1 MKIITN
7 YEKFY
12 NEIYNVCHLFY
23 PDEKL
28 NDEEP
33 VITHKMTINKNLIT
47 NDYTIKNKD
56 DIFSLCEQKVL
67 KQTNDTLEDRRQ
79 LKRFAKLTLY
89 KLFSTHFNK
98 NMPWGSLTGIRPT
111 KIGYDLI
118 KQGVDPYMLTEA
130 LMENFLVSREKA
142 MLVSSVI
149 RNQKCIIRNDKL
161 IDLYINIPFCPT
173 RCNYCS
179 FISSEIDKVRDL
191 MPKYLECLI
200 KEINATKEIINDCA
214 YIVRTIY
221 IGGGTPTGLSANEL
235 DLLLGNI
242 NYPVNEFTVECGR
255 PDTITEDKL
264 KVLKEHNVTRISI
277 NPQTFCDA
285 TLKRIG
291 RKHTV
296 KDVIEAY
303 KIALKYDFNV
313 NMDLIAGLT
322 GEPFRTFKKSIQ
334 TVLELAPDNIT
345 VHTLSKK
352 NGSIVTINNEE
363 NTNDVEIEE
372 MITYSTTTLQQNG
385 YKPYYL
391 YRQKNQ
397 LAEQENVGYFR
408 EKPCIFNIDSMEET
422 TSILACGA
430 NAISKR
436 VYSIDNRIERL
447 ANVKDIREYIN
458 KIDELIAKK
467 RELFCRKN

>member
-7 YEKFY
+7 YEKFS
-12 NEIYNVCHLFY
+12 NDIYNVCHLFY

-28 NDEEP
+28 DGKLPIIEHE
-33 VITHKMTINKNLIT
+33 MTENKNLIT
-47 NDYTIKNKD
+47 NEYTVIDQNDKFSIK
-56 DIFSLCEQKVL
+56 EQKIL
-67 KQTNDTLEDRRQ
+67 KQTNDHFEDQRQ

-98 NMPWGSLTGIRPT
+98 NLPWGSLTGIRPT

-118 KQGVDPYMLTEA
+118 NQGVEPYMLKEA
-130 LMENFLVSREKA
+130 LMENFLVSKEKA
-142 MLVSSVI
+142 LLVANVI
-149 RNQKCIIRNDKL
+149 RNQNCIIRNDKL
-161 IDLYINIPFCPT
+161 VDLYINIPFCPS

-200 KEINATKEIINDCA
+200 KEINATKKIINDYA
-214 YIVRTIY
+214 YVVRTIY
-221 IGGGTPTGLSANEL
+221 IGGGTPTVLDADQL
-235 DLLLGNI
+235 DLLLSNI

-255 PDTITEDKL
+255 PDTITEEKL
-264 KVLKEHNVTRISI
+264 KVLKDHNVTRISI

-303 KIALKYDFNV
+303 KIALKYDFDV

-334 TVLELAPDNIT
+334 TVLELAPENIT

-352 NGSIVTINNEE
+352 NGSVVTISNEQ
-363 NTNDVEIEE
+363 TTQNDEVEKMVSYATE
-372 MITYSTTTLQQNG
+372 TLQKNG

-397 LAEQENVGYFR
+397 LAEQENVGYYR
-408 EKPCIFNIDSMEET
+408 DRLCVFNVDSMEET

-436 VYSIDNRIERL
+436 ILGFENRIERL
-447 ANVKDIREYIN
+447 ANVKDIREYITR
-458 KIDELIAKK
+458 IDELIAKK
-467 RELFCRKN
+467 QDLFC

>member
-7 YEKFY
+7 YEKFS
-12 NEIYNVCHLFY
+12 NDIYNVCHLFY

-28 NDEEP
+28 DGKLPIIEHE
-33 VITHKMTINKNLIT
+33 MTENKNLIT
-47 NDYTIKNKD
+47 NEYTVIDQNDKFSIK
-56 DIFSLCEQKVL
+56 EQKIL
-67 KQTNDTLEDRRQ
+67 KQTNDHFEDQRQ

-98 NMPWGSLTGIRPT
+98 NLPWGSLTGIRPT

-118 KQGVDPYMLTEA
+118 NQGVEPYMLKEA
-130 LMENFLVSREKA
+130 LMENFLVSKEKA
-142 MLVSSVI
+142 LLVANVI
-149 RNQKCIIRNDKL
+149 RNQNCIIRNDKL
-161 IDLYINIPFCPT
+161 VDLYINIPFCPS

-200 KEINATKEIINDCA
+200 KEINATKKIINDYA
-214 YIVRTIY
+214 YVVRTIY
-221 IGGGTPTGLSANEL
+221 IGGGTPTVLDANQL
-235 DLLLGNI
+235 DLLLSNI

-255 PDTITEDKL
+255 PDTITEEKL
-264 KVLKEHNVTRISI
+264 KVLKDHNVTRISI

-303 KIALKYDFNV
+303 KIALKYDFDV

-334 TVLELAPDNIT
+334 TVLELAPENIT

-352 NGSIVTINNEE
+352 NGSVVTISNEQ
-363 NTNDVEIEE
+363 TTQNDEVEKMVSYATE
-372 MITYSTTTLQQNG
+372 TLQKNG

-397 LAEQENVGYFR
+397 LAEQENVGYYR
-408 EKPCIFNIDSMEET
+408 DRLCVFNVDSMEET

-436 VYSIDNRIERL
+436 IFGFENRIERL
-447 ANVKDIREYIN
+447 ANVKDIREYITR
-458 KIDELIAKK
+458 IDELIAKK
-467 RELFCRKN
+467 QDLFC

>member
-7 YEKFY
+7 YEKFS
-12 NEIYNVCHLFY
+12 NDIYNVCHLFY

-28 NDEEP
+28 DGKLPIIEHE
-33 VITHKMTINKNLIT
+33 MTENKNLIT
-47 NDYTIKNKD
+47 NEYTVIDQNDKFSIK
-56 DIFSLCEQKVL
+56 EQKIL
-67 KQTNDTLEDRRQ
+67 KQTNDHFEDQRQ

-98 NMPWGSLTGIRPT
+98 NLPWGSLTGIRPT

-118 KQGVDPYMLTEA
+118 NQGVEPYMLKEA
-130 LMENFLVSREKA
+130 LMENFLVSKEKA
-142 MLVSSVI
+142 LLVANVI
-149 RNQKCIIRNDKL
+149 RNQNCIIRNDKL
-161 IDLYINIPFCPT
+161 VDLYINIPFCPS

-200 KEINATKEIINDCA
+200 KEINATKKIINDYA
-214 YIVRTIY
+214 YVVRTIY
-221 IGGGTPTGLSANEL
+221 IGGGTPTVLDVDQL
-235 DLLLGNI
+235 DLLLSNI

-255 PDTITEDKL
+255 PDTITEEKL
-264 KVLKEHNVTRISI
+264 KVLKDHNVTRISI

-303 KIALKYDFNV
+303 KIALKYDFDV

-334 TVLELAPDNIT
+334 TVLELAPENIT

-352 NGSIVTINNEE
+352 NGSVVTISNEQ
-363 NTNDVEIEE
+363 TTQNDEVEKMVSYATE
-372 MITYSTTTLQQNG
+372 TLQKNG

-397 LAEQENVGYFR
+397 LAEQENVGYYR
-408 EKPCIFNIDSMEET
+408 DRLCVFNVDSMEET

-436 VYSIDNRIERL
+436 IFGFENRIERL
-447 ANVKDIREYIN
+447 ANVKDIREYITR
-458 KIDELIAKK
+458 IDELIAKK
-467 RELFCRKN
+467 QDLFC